1 MGRVFVQDA
10 QQCVPCAHT
19 GRDYKHGFEKAQVVN
34 AAKPTAMHTGRD
46 FIQPCMK
53 SRPVRDSLL
62 GEMGRVPASRSRTY
76 CWELSDEAL
85 LLEALP
91 EDAALLLEAL
101 SDEALPS
108 VDSLSADSL
117 AAALY
122 WAASSSYFFWY
133 LAMSRS

>member
-1 MGRVFVQDA
+1 MRSGADTVRGVRPAFSCAA
-10 QQCVPCAHT
+10 QRRIALAAQKEASCA
-19 GRDYKHGFEKAQVVN
+19 
-34 AAKPTAMHTGRD
+34 HTGRD

-62 GEMGRVPASRSRTY
+62 GEMGRVPVSRSRTY

-85 LLEALP
+85 LLGALP
-91 EDAALLLEAL
+91 EDAALLLEVL

-108 VDSLSADSL
+108 VDPLSADSL

>member
-1 MGRVFVQDA
+1 VQDA
-10 QQCVPCAHT
+10 QQCVPCART
-19 GRDYKHGFEKAQVVN
+19 GRDYEHGFVKAQVVN
-34 AAKPTAMHTGRD
+34 TATPTVMHTERD
-46 FIQPCMK
+46 FIHPCMK

-62 GEMGRVPASRSRTY
+62 GEAGRVPASRSRTY
-76 CWELSDEAL
+76 CWGLSDEAL
-85 LLEALP
+85 LLEALS
-91 EDAALLLEAL
+91 EDAALPLEAL

-108 VDSLSADSL
+108 VDSPSADSL